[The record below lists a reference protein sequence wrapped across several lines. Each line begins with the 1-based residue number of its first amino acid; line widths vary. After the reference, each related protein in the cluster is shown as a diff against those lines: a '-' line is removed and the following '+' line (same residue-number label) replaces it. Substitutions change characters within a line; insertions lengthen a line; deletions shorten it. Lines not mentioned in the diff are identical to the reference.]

1 MSTMPQSTTEA
12 VRSALRE
19 HILANFLFTEDQSAL
34 EDDDSFQETRIIDSM
49 GMIQLIQFMEAEYQ
63 IKVQDEEMVPEKLDS
78 VNRLVKFVMGK
89 TGPA

>member
-1 MSTMPQSTTEA
+1 MNTMPQYTTET
-12 VRSALRE
+12 VRSAIRE
-19 HILANFLFTEDQSAL
+19 HILANFLFTEDQNAL
-34 EDDDSFQETRIIDSM
+34 GDDDSFQETRVIDSM

-78 VNRLVKFVMGK
+78 VNRLVRFVLGK

>member
-1 MSTMPQSTTEA
+1 MSTMPQPTTEA